1 MVTISIVKMA
11 STVLKTIRK
20 HAYTFLTSRYSNPA
34 NTRNVAAYG
43 RLWFTLANMNIDAML
58 VELREVLEKE
68 KPDLNAR
75 QVNVVP
81 IFTYGTAVFEDIDDR
96 PHTCYRRPDGELRTY
111 DEVAYVFE
119 YVLENMP
126 IPQVVDLLLEYGAD
140 PNLNYDGLLL
150 KFSLLSSDSSIDR
163 RYYDEVRYILTA
175 LIAHG
180 LVINDVHP
188 DAIRDIG
195 DLMIFI
201 DLGYKVTDDLLDY
214 VLTRKRWEFISHM
227 QFVQVLDVFRSHG
240 IDVVKHIGNNHSA
253 YDNDDYDY
261 SIVYFGDEF
270 YHKTIEIYPLIYYK
284 VLYGLSID
292 LVTNEQLEQCLFYAI
307 LLDNKE
313 LADLLYPHAGHRDAL
328 EYIRTNY
335 LILQKFVKGELHDED
350 TLDSLLAECHDR
362 IANDLELDDDDRKF
376 TDFYFDYM
384 KFLGKWD
391 TYMRDRKRLNAEYM
405 YAVDTFFEKRLPREI
420 NRIIMIYL
428 A

>member
-1 MVTISIVKMA
+1 MA

-96 PHTCYRRPDGELRTY
+96 PHTCYMRPDGELRTY

-261 SIVYFGDEF
+261 SIVYFSECGVRF
-270 YHKTIEIYPLIYYK
+270 IL
-284 VLYGLSID
+284 GL
-292 LVTNEQLEQCLFYAI
+292 VRE
-307 LLDNKE
+307 
-313 LADLLYPHAGHRDAL
+313 
-328 EYIRTNY
+328 
-335 LILQKFVKGELHDED
+335 VV
-350 TLDSLLAECHDR
+350 
-362 IANDLELDDDDRKF
+362 AN
-376 TDFYFDYM
+376 
-384 KFLGKWD
+384 G
-391 TYMRDRKRLNAEYM
+391 AA
-405 YAVDTFFEKRLPREI
+405 AVDVKRDVHDTFNDAVEAFDKSRKVKVPLK
-420 NRIIMIYL
+420 YW
-428 A
+428 